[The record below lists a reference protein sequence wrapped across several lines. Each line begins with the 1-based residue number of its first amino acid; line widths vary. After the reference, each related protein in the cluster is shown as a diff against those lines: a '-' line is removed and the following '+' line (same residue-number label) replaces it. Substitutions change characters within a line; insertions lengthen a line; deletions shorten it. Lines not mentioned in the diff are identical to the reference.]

1 MSWTKNQ
8 HIPRYCGSCWAEAT
22 TSALADRFNI
32 MTNLS
37 YPFPIGLS
45 AQAIINVEAGGNC
58 NGGDPA
64 KVYEYAYTHGIP
76 DSTCE

>member
-1 MSWTKNQ
+1 
-8 HIPRYCGSCWAEAT
+8 
-22 TSALADRFNI
+22 